1 MPSPNNADIKRIEKL
16 QKAINRARV
25 VTAPE
30 NSLGQWIGYFLD
42 RATHLVLE
50 QALQLKVHAKHQP
63 LDLQPQE
70 GGPLVRLL
78 DDFGDQKQI
87 DHAVFKDDL
96 PKVIIESKWLKDKRH
111 LNDKA
116 AWIRQLEDIVT
127 ENSVNKALLV
137 LAGPWD
143 GYRDRMEKR
152 NFGVIIIEVDHV
164 YKTLKSNGIK
174 ISIDSTRDAYINPE
188 KTLNQLLDVVEERI
202 AAGDTDP
209 VGSIGLSMLE
219 HNRSEIERQLA
230 IALNDL

>member
-1 MPSPNNADIKRIEKL
+1 MPRTNDADVKRIEKL
-16 QKAINRARV
+16 QKAINKARE

-50 QALQLKVHAKHQP
+50 QALQLKIHAKLQP
-63 LDLQPQE
+63 LDLQPKE

-87 DHAVFKDDL
+87 DHAVFKNKE
-96 PKVIIESKWLKDKRH
+96 PRVIIESKWLKDKRH

-116 AWIRQLEDIVT
+116 AWIRQLEDIVN
-127 ENSVNKALLV
+127 ENAVNKALLV
-137 LAGPWD
+137 LAGPWE

-174 ISIDSTRDAYINPE
+174 ISIDSTREAYVDPE
-188 KTLNQLLDVVEERI
+188 RTLNQLLDVIEARI
-202 AAGDTDP
+202 AAGDRDP
-209 VGSIGLSMLE
+209 VGSIGMSILD
-219 HNRSEIERQLA
+219 HHRSEIERELA
-230 IALNDL
+230 IALAGL

>member
-1 MPSPNNADIKRIEKL
+1 M
-16 QKAINRARV
+16 
-25 VTAPE
+25 TAPE

-50 QALQLKVHAKHQP
+50 EALQSKVHAKLQP
-63 LDLQPQE
+63 LDLRPKE
-70 GGPLVRLL
+70 DGPLVRLL

-87 DHAVFKDDL
+87 DHAIFKDDM

-116 AWIRQLEDIVT
+116 AWIRQLEDIVA
-127 ENSVNKALLV
+127 ENSLNKALLV

-152 NFGVIIIEVDHV
+152 NFGVIIIEVEHV

-174 ISIDSTRDAYINPE
+174 ISIDSTRDAYIDPE
-188 KTLNQLLDVVEERI
+188 KTLNQLLDVIEARI
-202 AAGDTDP
+202 AAGDKDP
-209 VGSIGLSMLE
+209 VGSIGLSIVG
-219 HNRSEIERQLA
+219 HYRTEIEKKLA
-230 IALNDL
+230 DALTEL

>member
-1 MPSPNNADIKRIEKL
+1 MPKTNDADVKRIEKL
-16 QKAINRARV
+16 QKAIDKARV

-50 QALQLKVHAKHQP
+50 QALQLKIHAKLQP
-63 LDLQPQE
+63 LDLQPKE

-78 DDFGDQKQI
+78 DDFGDLKQI
-87 DHAVFKDDL
+87 DHAVFKDNE
-96 PKVIIESKWLKDKRH
+96 PRVIIESKWLKDKRH

-137 LAGPWD
+137 LAGPWE

-174 ISIDSTRDAYINPE
+174 ISIDSTKEAYNDPE
-188 KTLNQLLDVVEERI
+188 RTLNQLLDVIETRI
-202 AAGDTDP
+202 EAGDTDP
-209 VGSIGLSMLE
+209 VGSIGLAILD
-219 HNRSEIERQLA
+219 HHRPEIERQLA
-230 IALNDL
+230 IALTDL

>member
-1 MPSPNNADIKRIEKL
+1 MPRTNDADVKRIEKL
-16 QKAINRARV
+16 QKAINKARV

-50 QALQLKVHAKHQP
+50 QALQLKIHAKLQP
-63 LDLQPQE
+63 LDLQPKE

-87 DHAVFKDDL
+87 DHAVFKNEE
-96 PKVIIESKWLKDKRH
+96 PRVIIESKWLKDKRH
-111 LNDKA
+111 LNDKG
-116 AWIRQLEDIVT
+116 AWIRQLEDIVI

-137 LAGPWD
+137 LAGPWE
-143 GYRDRMEKR
+143 GYRDRLEKR

-174 ISIDSTRDAYINPE
+174 ISIDSTREAYVDPE
-188 KTLNQLLDVVEERI
+188 RTLNQLLDVIETRI
-202 AAGDTDP
+202 AAGDRDP
-209 VGSIGLSMLE
+209 VGSIGLSILD
-219 HNRSEIERQLA
+219 HHRSEIERELE
-230 IALNDL
+230 IALTGL

>member
-1 MPSPNNADIKRIEKL
+1 VPSINNADQKRIDKL
-16 QKAINRARV
+16 KKQIERARI

-50 QALQLKVHAKHQP
+50 QALQSKVHAKHHP
-63 LDLQPQE
+63 LELRPKE

-87 DHAVFKDDL
+87 DHAVFKNDV

-111 LNDKA
+111 LNDKG

-164 YKTLKSNGIK
+164 YKTLKSNGID
-174 ISIDSTRDAYINPE
+174 ISIDRSREAYVDPE
-188 KTLNQLLDVVEERI
+188 STLNQLLDVIESRI

-209 VGSIGLSMLE
+209 VGSIGLKILD
-219 HNRSEIERQLA
+219 HHRSEIERQLS
-230 IALNDL
+230 IALTS

>member
-1 MPSPNNADIKRIEKL
+1 MPVKNIDDSNRIEKL
-16 QKAINRARV
+16 RKAINKARV

-42 RATHLVLE
+42 RATHLVLD
-50 QALQLKVHAKHQP
+50 QALQLEIHAKLQP
-63 LDLQPQE
+63 LDLQPKE

-87 DHAVFKDDL
+87 DHAVFKNEE

-111 LNDKA
+111 LNDKV
-116 AWIRQLEDIVT
+116 AWIRQLEDIVA

-137 LAGPWD
+137 LAGPWE

-152 NFGVIIIEVDHV
+152 NFGVVIIEVDHV

-174 ISIDSTRDAYINPE
+174 ISIDSARDAYVDPE
-188 KTLNQLLDVVEERI
+188 KTLNQLLDVIEARI
-202 AAGDTDP
+202 AAGDLDP
-209 VGSIGLSMLE
+209 VGSIGLAILD
-219 HNRSEIERQLA
+219 HHRSEIERQLA
-230 IALNDL
+230 IALTGL